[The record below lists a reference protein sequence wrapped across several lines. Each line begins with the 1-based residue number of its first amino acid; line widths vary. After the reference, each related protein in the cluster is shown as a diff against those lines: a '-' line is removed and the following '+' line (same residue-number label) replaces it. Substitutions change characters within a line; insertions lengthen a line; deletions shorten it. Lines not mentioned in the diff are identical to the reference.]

1 MEKAKQGIQLRGR
14 RFIRKLQWHVA
25 KRGSDSR
32 SAIAALFQDP
42 SELLEGAGIGVQP
55 RFQSFHYHSS
65 LLSLLAKW
73 HSLSNNGKKR
83 TRWKRRDFLSIAKSG
98 ENERRPRFV
107 AASSMFPIWMILT
120 IAETTTSP

>member
-83 TRWKRRDFLSIAKSG
+83 TRWKRRWEDSPNGKDAIFCRSQNLVKMKGGRGSSQPPRCFLSG
-98 ENERRPRFV
+98 
-107 AASSMFPIWMILT
+107 
-120 IAETTTSP
+120 